1 MITSNTFYPFGGKV
15 ATLETPSFI
24 CMVSTAKEG
33 FFQKQSV
40 RISDCAN
47 GMSTRRVVAKLLYN
61 SVLSKQDRLGL
72 HDMLVASIDELGM
85 GGYSLKEALQTLFE
99 RLKGEGIGW
108 GIIED

>member
-15 ATLETPSFI
+15 ATIETPAFV

-33 FFQKQSV
+33 LFQKQSV

-47 GMSTRRVVAKLLYN
+47 GVSNRRVVAKFLYN
-61 SVLSKQDRLGL
+61 PVLSKQDRLGL
-72 HDMLVASIDELGM
+72 HDAVVASIDELGM
-85 GGYSLKEALQTLFE
+85 SGYSLKDALQNLFE
-99 RLKGEGIGW
+99 RLKEEGIGS